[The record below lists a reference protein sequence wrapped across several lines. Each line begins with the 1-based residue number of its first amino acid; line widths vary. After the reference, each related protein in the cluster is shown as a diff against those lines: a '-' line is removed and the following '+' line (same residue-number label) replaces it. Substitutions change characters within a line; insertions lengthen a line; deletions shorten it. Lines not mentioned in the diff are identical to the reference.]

1 MQFKKNTESLAE
13 HARSSGHTI
22 IQCNYEGC
30 GKGFNRQDTFLRHM
44 AIHKTVSQ
52 IRFPCNLC
60 KKYRGKQGFKR
71 RDHLIQHLRNLHTV
85 NDKDLSSR
93 SSRSRVQGFSCPHE
107 ECSEY
112 RGELDTEIDPKLHA
126 FDKLSKL
133 TQHLKKVHDESKF
146 PCSVIGCDRVGGKG
160 YMREKDL
167 TKHME
172 KEHPNMGD
180 Y

>member
-1 MQFKKNTESLAE
+1 MQFRAYTESVTE
-13 HARSSGHTI
+13 HARSSGHAI
-22 IQCNYEGC
+22 VQCDYDGC
-30 GKGFNRQDTFLRHM
+30 GKSFNRPDTFFRHM
-44 AIHKTVSQ
+44 EIHNTQ
-52 IRFPCNLC
+52 NQTRFPCNLC

-71 RDHLIQHLRNLHTV
+71 RDHLTQHLRNFHMV
-85 NDKDLSSR
+85 NDEDLSG
-93 SSRSRVQGFSCPHE
+93 RSRVQGASCPHE
-107 ECSEY
+107 ECSEF
-112 RGELDTEIDPKLHA
+112 RRKLDTEIDPKLHA